1 MVFRFEIDG
10 FWYGEFSD
18 RESIHRYLIKEG
30 WYQISPDSNVYG
42 KRVKGITI
50 GTGQVVETLKVR
62 RVSRLPKS

>member
-10 FWYGEFSD
+10 FWYGEFPD
-18 RESIHRYLIKEG
+18 WESIHQYLIKEG
-30 WYQISPDSNVYG
+30 WYQVLPDSKTYG
-42 KRVKGITI
+42 KRVKGFTT